1 MPLCFASSEATKRVF
16 CSSTA
21 PATMAIP
28 PSGMPRSRQIWYVW
42 RTRAP
47 APTPITSLCFLRL
60 LTMASSTGPMAFLP
74 RSRMLCPP
82 RTRIF
87 TSGRMQTSLSESVDA
102 ITCLLSRD
110 SRINLLGICALLG
123 RLTAGE
129 AMNYPP
135 EYASAARTHL
145 QTGTARRFWISHA
158 ISDYG
163 GDCLGCEN
171 FRRVAAGCQRKLAQA
186 DADAAQF
193 PYHLY

>member
-1 MPLCFASSEATKRVF
+1 
-16 CSSTA
+16 
-21 PATMAIP
+21 
-28 PSGMPRSRQIWYVW
+28 
-42 RTRAP
+42 
-47 APTPITSLCFLRL
+47 
-60 LTMASSTGPMAFLP
+60 MASSTGPMAFLP

-102 ITCLLSRD
+102 ITCLSSRD
-110 SRINLLGICALLG
+110 SRINLLGIWALLG

-158 ISDYG
+158 ISKHG
-163 GDCLGCEN
+163 GDCLGGEK
-171 FRRVAAGCQRKLAQA
+171 FWRGVARGQRKIGRP
-186 DADAAQF
+186 DGEGC
-193 PYHLY
+193 PIPHRLYGFCGA